1 MTRERFDE
9 IIHLQY
15 RKLYMIAVRILKNKQ
30 EAEDMVQ
37 EVFMK
42 MWTMGVKLDE
52 YNDVEAI
59 AVTMLKNKCI
69 DIVRRRKFDGGGE
82 VSTAILNSEGPV
94 SPLDQMVSG
103 ETRDLMSKI
112 ISGLPQNYRE
122 LVQLREIDGL
132 SYDEIASLT
141 GVNVN
146 SLRVSISRARQ
157 IIKEEYIKHTYERGT
172 SENIARKV
180 L

>member
-1 MTRERFDE
+1 MTRKRFDE
-9 IIHLQY
+9 IIHSQY
-15 RKLYMIAVRILKNKQ
+15 RKLYMIAIRILKNKP
-30 EAEDMVQ
+30 EAEDAVQ

-42 MWTMGVKLDE
+42 MWTMGGKLDE
-52 YNDVEAI
+52 YNDVGAI
-59 AVTMLKNKCI
+59 AVTILKNKCI
-69 DIVRRRKFDGGGE
+69 DVVRRRRFVDGQE
-82 VSTAILNSEGPV
+82 VSTAVLNFEGPV

-103 ETRDLMSKI
+103 ETKDLMRKI

-146 SLRVSISRARQ
+146 SLRVSVSRARQ
-157 IIKEEYIKHTYERGT
+157 IIKEEYLKFTYERGT
-172 SENIARKV
+172 S
-180 L
+180 